1 MRLLFSIRKR
11 RQKQNHKHRQDCHHH
26 QNLHQRQR
34 GGLAIGKARLHV
46 GTLRPAKTFVQ
57 KKSGPNLCSIYE
69 HLWLKKRIPA
79 LQFGRL
85 DYIAPM
91 RQLRNFT
98 WTLTALVV
106 LALAVYLT
114 FTAASW
120 LNHGSSR
127 FFWNTTSVVHEVQS
141 LSDLV
146 TVKYVLNK
154 VVVLEDVKWY
164 GENRVLLLAQGVVK
178 AGIDLKKLKPED
190 VSIAG
195 KKISLRLPPPQ
206 ITDAYL
212 DDQASQVIDHTT
224 GLLRAFDK
232 DLEQSAR
239 QQAVDDVA
247 RAARHAG
254 ILDEADKRGRLEL
267 ENFFKRAGFEVV
279 EFR

>member
-1 MRLLFSIRKR
+1 
-11 RQKQNHKHRQDCHHH
+11 
-26 QNLHQRQR
+26 
-34 GGLAIGKARLHV
+34 
-46 GTLRPAKTFVQ
+46 
-57 KKSGPNLCSIYE
+57 
-69 HLWLKKRIPA
+69 
-79 LQFGRL
+79 
-85 DYIAPM
+85 M

-98 WTLTALVV
+98 WTLTAVVV

-114 FTAASW
+114 FTAAHW
-120 LNHGSSR
+120 LNHGGGR

-178 AGIDLKKLKPED
+178 AGIDLKRLKPED
-190 VSIAG
+190 VSISG

-212 DDQASQVIDHTT
+212 DDKASQVIDHTT

-239 QQAVDDVA
+239 QNAVDDIA
-247 RAARHAG
+247 RAARKDG
-254 ILDEADKRGRLEL
+254 ILDEADKRGREEL
-267 ENFFKRAGFEVV
+267 QNFFKRAGFETV
-279 EFR
+279 EFH